1 LLVHEDGVTAPGLEK
16 LFKAVR
22 EHDPKDLDEARAL
35 AQRKDMLRL
44 GIFFKDGNFP
54 VYDDVRAV
62 PPVTPEE
69 KVQRLEKEFDR
80 YAV

>member
-1 LLVHEDGVTAPGLEK
+1 
-16 LFKAVR
+16 
-22 EHDPKDLDEARAL
+22 
-35 AQRKDMLRL
+35 MLRL
-44 GIFFKDGNFP
+44 GIFFRDDSFP